1 MTVAVMTATPQS
13 DLTAMIVET
22 VAIVVTAGETEEIV
36 ETVEIAGT
44 VVAKAQ
50 VQVAKQVVTGVE
62 IGSARNATPT
72 TLLDELSASSVARR
86 SLKGA
91 VQAGSQGVAQP
102 RWLRAGDVAD
112 KLRTLPSP
120 APLSSEDS
128 CWRVCRQVGSQ

>member
-1 MTVAVMTATPQS
+1 
-13 DLTAMIVET
+13 MIVET
-22 VAIVVTAGETEEIV
+22 EAIVETAVALAADEETEEIV

-50 VQVAKQVVTGVE
+50 VQVAKQAVTGVE

-86 SLKGA
+86 SLKG
-91 VQAGSQGVAQP
+91 
-102 RWLRAGDVAD
+102 DVAD

-128 CWRVCRQVGSQ
+128 CWRVCRQVGSQPHPVQS